1 MSESLFM
8 PGKDILEKM
17 ARMYSRRKGKSGSTR
32 PSEKKKKFWVIL
44 DAKEV
49 ESLIVKLAKS
59 GMAKSQIGLTLRD
72 SYGIPDVKDV
82 SKKSITKILEKNKL
96 EQELPEDLSA
106 LIKRDIQL
114 LKHLEK
120 NKQDQVAKRGL
131 RLTESK
137 INRLV
142 LYYKRTKRLPKDWVF
157 DKDKARL
164 LVG

>member
-1 MSESLFM
+1 M
-8 PGKDILEKM
+8 
-17 ARMYSRRKGKSGSTR
+17 
-32 PSEKKKKFWVIL
+32 
-44 DAKEV
+44 
-49 ESLIVKLAKS
+49 
-59 GMAKSQIGLTLRD
+59 
-72 SYGIPDVKDV
+72 
-82 SKKSITKILEKNKL
+82 
-96 EQELPEDLSA
+96 PEDLSA

-114 LKHLEK
+114 LKHLEG

-142 LYYKRTKRLPKDWVF
+142 RYYKRTKRLPKDWVF

>member
-1 MSESLFM
+1 
-8 PGKDILEKM
+8 M
-17 ARMYSRRKGKSGSTR
+17 ARMYSRRKGKSGSTK
-32 PSEKKKKFWVIL
+32 PSVRKKKVWVIH

-59 GMAKSQIGLTLRD
+59 GLTKSMIGLTLRD
-72 SYGIPDVKDV
+72 SYGIPEVKDIT
-82 SKKSITKILEKNKL
+82 KKSIAKILEKNKL
-96 EQELPEDLSA
+96 EPELPEDLSA
-106 LIKRDIQL
+106 LIKRDIQII
-114 LKHLEK
+114 KHLEK
-120 NKQDQVAKRGL
+120 NRQDQVAKRGL

-142 LYYKRTKRLPKDWVF
+142 RYYKKTKRLPKDWVF